1 MSIAIAES
9 GEITE
14 DPTVAAARDKV
25 AALIATFSKNSRRL
39 SPSLESVASADNAT
53 RLAAEALDVM
63 SRREDRL
70 AGTAVQA
77 DPWRR
82 SAARMS
88 TCNFISANG
97 LCCRL
102 P

>member
-63 SRREDRL
+63 SRDDRL

-97 LCCRL
+97 LYCRL